1 MATRANRARNA
12 VEDPNNPEDTHTH
25 TRTHLHLEHTR
36 FARFFMSSRLSSI
49 FFPSLK
55 KRSFIVISISNLASG
70 LGMKV
75 NDRPRGARARAC
87 VCVYVWAPPQG
98 RPRVVTTNHHYPFF
112 IITVDRYVHRA
123 IRATDVPLRRSH
135 AVLPRMFGTVPRIR
149 NHRHVEDFAD
159 FQGSSQGQ
167 GPPHHLTPPV
177 SARMFYIRVVPLC
190 PFTLAAPLVRPR
202 RFFSFPVH
210 SLDTLKSFWTLL
222 KLVLWFIHC
231 HHCRIFGAPN
241 ASLMMTKGSLG
252 PFDFNV
258 RDRFS
263 IPN

>member
-1 MATRANRARNA
+1 
-12 VEDPNNPEDTHTH
+12 
-25 TRTHLHLEHTR
+25 
-36 FARFFMSSRLSSI
+36 
-49 FFPSLK
+49 
-55 KRSFIVISISNLASG
+55 
-70 LGMKV
+70 MKV

-202 RFFSFPVH
+202 RFFFVPRSFVGHLEVLLNAFKACFVVH
-210 SLDTLKSFWTLL
+210 PLSPLSHFRCAEC
-222 KLVLWFIHC
+222 VLNDDEGQS
-231 HHCRIFGAPN
+231 RA
-241 ASLMMTKGSLG
+241 
-252 PFDFNV
+252 V
-258 RDRFS
+258 
-263 IPN
+263 